1 MKRGVEKSP
10 FFIFTIFIY
19 INKQYVIMKPEHKE
33 KALSHIEAVENHNK
47 VIKGMLDG
55 SRPSDQKEALRLAH
69 QIERLLELTR
79 TLVEL
84 A

>member
-1 MKRGVEKSP
+1 
-10 FFIFTIFIY
+10 
-19 INKQYVIMKPEHKE
+19 MKPEHKE
-33 KALSHIEAVENHNK
+33 KALTYIESVENHNK

-55 SRPSDQKEALRLAH
+55 SRPSNQDEALRLVN
-69 QIERLLELTR
+69 QISRLLEQTK

>member
-1 MKRGVEKSP
+1 
-10 FFIFTIFIY
+10 
-19 INKQYVIMKPEHKE
+19 MKPEHKE
-33 KALSHIEAVENHNK
+33 KALTHLESVENHNK
-47 VIKGMLDG
+47 VIKGMLNG
-55 SRPSDQKEALRLAH
+55 SRPSDQNEALRLTN

>member
-1 MKRGVEKSP
+1 
-10 FFIFTIFIY
+10 
-19 INKQYVIMKPEHKE
+19 MKPEHKE
-33 KALSHIEAVENHNK
+33 KALTYIESVENHNK

-55 SRPSDQKEALRLAH
+55 SRPSDQNEALRLTI
-69 QIERLLELTR
+69 QIERLLEMTK

>member
-1 MKRGVEKSP
+1 MKV
-10 FFIFTIFIY
+10 
-19 INKQYVIMKPEHKE
+19 EHKE
-33 KALSHIEAVENHNK
+33 KALSHIEAAENHNK
-47 VIKGMLDG
+47 VIRGMIDG
-55 SRPSDQKEALRLAH
+55 SRPADQKDALRLTN

>member
-1 MKRGVEKSP
+1 
-10 FFIFTIFIY
+10 
-19 INKQYVIMKPEHKE
+19 MKPEHKE
-33 KALSHIEAVENHNK
+33 KALSHIDAVENHNK
-47 VIKGMLDG
+47 VIRGMLDG
-55 SRPSDQKEALRLAH
+55 SRPANQHEALRLTN

>member
-1 MKRGVEKSP
+1 
-10 FFIFTIFIY
+10 
-19 INKQYVIMKPEHKE
+19 MKPEHKE
-33 KALSHIEAVENHNK
+33 KALTHLESVENHNK

-55 SRPSDQKEALRLAH
+55 SRPSSQDEALRLTH
-69 QIERLLELTR
+69 QIERLLEMTK

>member
-1 MKRGVEKSP
+1 
-10 FFIFTIFIY
+10 
-19 INKQYVIMKPEHKE
+19 MKPEHKQ
-33 KALSHIEAVENHNK
+33 KALSHVEAVENHNK
-47 VIKGMLDG
+47 VIRGMLEG
-55 SRPSDQKEALRLAH
+55 SRPADQKQALRLTN

>member
-1 MKRGVEKSP
+1 
-10 FFIFTIFIY
+10 
-19 INKQYVIMKPEHKE
+19 MKPEHKE
-33 KALSHIEAVENHNK
+33 KALSHIDGIENHNK

-55 SRPSDQKEALRLAH
+55 SRPSDQNEALRLTH